1 MSDGCLKV
9 KEAVQRLQK
18 LFLQTIR
25 LGGKMWVVEKK
36 HPMARSKAALR
47 HTLMAVLSVA
57 S

>member
-36 HPMARSKAALR
+36 HPMARSKAT
-47 HTLMAVLSVA
+47 HS
-57 S
+57 